1 MAPPAHPS
9 YSGPEEVLGKIFA
22 NEAPIVWVR
31 VHEFQLESLK
41 AIALRILRHCVRYM
55 SCGTSLQRPVTIDRT
70 ISQGQSL
77 LVGGVNVPGE
87 VGPYRFSGPITIL
100 VCHGNEGAFNV
111 AEEVR
116 AAAHEGR
123 TDARTDAAGPRTV
136 MIREAEG
143 VLDDAP
149 AGTDAVLLLYLTNR
163 TFLDEGGT
171 VARLV
176 QTAMDRRVPI
186 ALVAEQDPGRGG
198 CPFRLCMQQTP
209 QMLQQP
215 PYKLFDTV
223 AVPLYSS
230 PEHRKVSLRH
240 VLRSMGA
247 APCDAAALTRCL
259 RICRRHILEAPI
271 AIPGKNS
278 FIAAKQTLST
288 AAERWTARTGPT
300 ASRSRSPSSAS
311 PRPSSV

>member
-1 MAPPAHPS
+1 M
-9 YSGPEEVLGKIFA
+9 LGKIFA

-100 VCHGNEGAFNV
+100 VCHGNEGAFSV
-111 AEEVR
+111 ATEVR

-149 AGTDAVLLLYLTNR
+149 AGTDAMLLLYLTNR

-215 PYKLFDTV
+215 PYKLFDTL
-223 AVPLYSS
+223 AVPLYPSVQ
-230 PEHRKVSLRH
+230 HRKVSLRH
-240 VLRSMGA
+240 VLRGMGA
-247 APCDAAALTRCL
+247 QPQGGTHGGVLATAAKVICCHLSGSPWCLRRNGGTMDVSVANNDAA
-259 RICRRHILEAPI
+259 LEGLA
-271 AIPGKNS
+271 GGDGGEGENVL
-278 FIAAKQTLST
+278 Q
-288 AAERWTARTGPT
+288 
-300 ASRSRSPSSAS
+300 
-311 PRPSSV
+311 V